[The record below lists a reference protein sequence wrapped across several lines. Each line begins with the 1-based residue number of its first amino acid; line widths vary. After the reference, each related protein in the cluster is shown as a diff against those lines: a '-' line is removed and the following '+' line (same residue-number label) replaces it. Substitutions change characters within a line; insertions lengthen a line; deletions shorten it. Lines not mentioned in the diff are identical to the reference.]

1 MSAGEQARRV
11 VVVGATGNI
20 GTSVVEALNADPQVD
35 AVIALSRREPAVT
48 GPKTRWERT
57 DILRDEL
64 VDRFASA
71 DAVIHLAWLFQ
82 PTHDPVTTWRTNVV
96 GSLRVFEAAAV
107 AGVRTLVHASSIA
120 AYGPGPAQEPID
132 EHWPTHGWPA
142 AAYSRE
148 KAYLERCLD
157 TFEYQHPEIRVVRMR
172 PAFSF
177 KAQSATQQRRLF
189 LGPLLTNRLIRPDLL
204 PALPTLSGM
213 RFQAAH
219 SDDVGEAYRLA
230 TRVSRSG
237 AFNIAAGP
245 VIDAEVLAELF
256 GKRTLAVP
264 AGPVRA
270 ALTAAW
276 QLHLV
281 PASPGLFDTFLRL
294 PIMDTSRARNELGW
308 VPRHTATDAV
318 EEFLRGLREATGAER
333 RTPLRSRKSGRDWAV
348 VTGLGHRA

>member
-1 MSAGEQARRV
+1 MNAGGKSRRV

-20 GTSVVEALNADPQVD
+20 GTSVVEALTADPEV
-35 AVIALSRREPAVT
+35 ATVVALSRREAAVT
-48 GPKTRWERT
+48 GPKTRWERI

-64 VDRFASA
+64 VDHFASA

-82 PTHDPVTTWRTNVV
+82 PTHDPVTTWRNNVV

-107 AGVRTLVHASSIA
+107 AGVRTLVHASSVA
-120 AYGPGPAQEPID
+120 AYSPGPMQGPID

-157 TFEYQHPEIRVVRMR
+157 IFEYQHPDLRVVRMR

-177 KAQSATQQRRLF
+177 KAEAATQQRRLF
-189 LGPLLTNRLIRPDLL
+189 LGPLLVNRLVRPDLL
-204 PALPTLSGM
+204 PALPTLPGM
-213 RFQAAH
+213 RFQAVH

-230 TRVSRSG
+230 TRASRSG
-237 AFNIAAGP
+237 AFNIAADP
-245 VIDAEVLAELF
+245 VIDTDVLAELF
-256 GKRTLAVP
+256 GKRTLTVP
-264 AGPVRA
+264 AAPVRA
-270 ALTAAW
+270 ALSAAW

-294 PIMDTSRARNELGW
+294 PTMDTSRARTELGW
-308 VPRHTATDAV
+308 APRHTAEDAV
-318 EEFLRGLREATGAER
+318 EAFLRGLRED
-333 RTPLRSRKSGRDWAV
+333 SGVTARHLAAV
-348 VTGLGHRA
+348 GHDS